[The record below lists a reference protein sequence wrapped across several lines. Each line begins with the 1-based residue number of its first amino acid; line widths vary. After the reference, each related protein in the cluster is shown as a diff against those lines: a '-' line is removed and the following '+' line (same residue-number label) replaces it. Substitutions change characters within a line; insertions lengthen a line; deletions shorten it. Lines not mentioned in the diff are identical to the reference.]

1 MCVLSH
7 VQLFA
12 TSWIAA
18 RQAPLS
24 MEFFR
29 QEYCSGLLFPSPEY
43 CPNLGIEPRLLHILH
58 WQADSLPLSHLGSH
72 GGSQWE
78 HYSCNYSHQ
87 QHPFW
92 ASWQEDDQKEGLP
105 LPLWREIL
113 RRAYPERQELC
124 FWLGVHRS
132 QWQVTH
138 TSVCSPCLMHP
149 PPHQPPRILSYT
161 REHVCVL
168 VHTHT
173 HTHTP
178 PAPGQTCSRN
188 VDFTRSQWHSA
199 QYTCHS
205 QRPRTVVGCRWDE
218 LMASHRYTLPGGQV
232 YLHII
237 CMC

>member
-1 MCVLSH
+1 MCV
-7 VQLFA
+7 
-12 TSWIAA
+12 
-18 RQAPLS
+18 
-24 MEFFR
+24 
-29 QEYCSGLLFPSPEY
+29 CSVMSNSLRPHGLQPV
-43 CPNLGIEPRLLHILH
+43 RLLCP
-58 WQADSLPLSHLGSH
+58 WNFSGKSTAVGYYSLLQSIVPTWGLNRVCCISCIGRQILSHLGSH

-78 HYSCNYSHQ
+78 HYSCYYSHQ

-173 HTHTP
+173 HLLPQAKH
-178 PAPGQTCSRN
+178 APGTWTS
-188 VDFTRSQWHSA
+188 
-199 QYTCHS
+199 
-205 QRPRTVVGCRWDE
+205 
-218 LMASHRYTLPGGQV
+218 PGPSGTQPSTPAIARDPGQ
-232 YLHII
+232 
-237 CMC
+237 

>member
-1 MCVLSH
+1 MKSEVLVTQSCPTLCECH
-7 VQLFA
+7 GL
-12 TSWIAA
+12 S
-18 RQAPLS
+18 LS
-24 MEFFR
+24 MEFSR

-43 CPNLGIEPRLLHILH
+43 CPNPGIEQRLLHILH

-87 QHPFW
+87 QHPFR

-138 TSVCSPCLMHP
+138 TSMCSPCLMHP
-149 PPHQPPRILSYT
+149 PPHQPPCILSYT

-173 HTHTP
+173 HTHTHLLP
-178 PAPGQTCSRN
+178 QAKHAPGTWTSPGPN
-188 VDFTRSQWHSA
+188 GA
-199 QYTCHS
+199 QPSTPAIA
-205 QRPRTVVGCRWDE
+205 RD
-218 LMASHRYTLPGGQV
+218 PGQ
-232 YLHII
+232 
-237 CMC
+237 